1 MGKHDESSSQVEPPG
16 GGSGANP
23 KGGSGGGKPGGC
35 GCGGSGGGG
44 AGSGELSAL
53 PHSPVSSE
61 GGGEGTAGE
70 AAAVVTADQVAESFD
85 GEPKKGE
92 FESLEGFDPQRALNE
107 GSPYG
112 FITDELLELGECRPE
127 GFEPES
133 VCGQDDRVEVG
144 NTTAVPW
151 RWVCKLIITFPNGA
165 TGGCT
170 GWFIGPKAVMT
181 AGHCVYSSANGGWA
195 KKIEVIPGMKGA
207 TRPYGSMVGTSFRS
221 VTGWTQNSDPN
232 FDYGCIILPSPSLG
246 NQVGYFGFA
255 ALTDA
260 SLQNLLVNNSGYAG
274 DKPFG
279 TQWFN
284 AGTVTTVTA
293 RKIYYMLDTYGGQSG
308 SPTWRFLNGQRHAVG
323 VHAYGG
329 CPNSATRIV
338 TAVYNNMLA
347 WRNS

>member
-1 MGKHDESSSQVEPPG
+1 MSKHDESSSGKENPGSGSGSKKPGCGCAGG
-16 GGSGANP
+16 GGSGEA
-23 KGGSGGGKPGGC
+23 
-35 GCGGSGGGG
+35 
-44 AGSGELSAL
+44 SAT
-53 PHSPVSSE
+53 PHAAVSSE
-61 GGGEGTAGE
+61 GGGEGSAGE
-70 AAAVVTADQVAESFD
+70 ATAVTVDQVAESYN
-85 GEPKKGE
+85 GAPKKGE
-92 FESLEGFDPQRALNE
+92 FENLEGFDPQRALNE
-107 GSPYG
+107 GTPFG
-112 FITDELLELGECRPE
+112 ILTDELLELGECSPE
-127 GFEPES
+127 GVGPES

-144 NTTAVPW
+144 NTTSVPW
-151 RWVCKLIITFPNGA
+151 RWICKLIITFPNGA
-165 TGGCT
+165 SGGCT

-195 KKIEVIPGMKGA
+195 KKIEVIPGMRGA
-207 TRPYGSMVGTSFRS
+207 TRPYGSMIGTSFRS
-221 VTGWTQNSDPN
+221 VTGWTQNGDPN
-232 FDYGCIILPSPSLG
+232 YDYGCIILPSPSLG

-279 TQWFN
+279 TQWYN

-308 SPTWRFLNGQRHAVG
+308 SPTWRFQSDQRHAVG
-323 VHAYGG
+323 IHAYGG

-338 TAVYNNMLA
+338 TAVFNNMMT